1 MSLVPRPLKKVLI
14 TGSNGLL
21 GQKLVYK
28 LRERDDVEL
37 IATARGTNRLREQ
50 DGYTFLSMDIE
61 DKASVDEVID
71 RTRPDHI
78 IHTAAMTNVDACETE
93 HKACDRAN
101 VHAVDHIVRAAER
114 HNAHFVHISTD
125 FIFNGEDGPYYEDAT
140 PDPVSYYGNSKLKGE
155 QIVQTSNLRW
165 AILRTVLVYGVV
177 DNASRSNIVLWAKS
191 ALEKGQ
197 PINVVNDQMRCPTL
211 AEDLADGCILAVDRN
226 ATGIYNICG
235 KDALNIIEIVQQVA
249 DHYGLDKRLINPVSS
264 ATLNQPAKRP
274 PRTHMPIDKAMRGL
288 GYRPHS
294 FREGIAIVEE
304 QVARVSH

>member
-1 MSLVPRPLKKVLI
+1 MALKKKVLI

-21 GQKLVYK
+21 GQKIVYK

-37 IATARGTNRLREQ
+37 IATARGENRLRVQ
-50 DGYTFLSMDIE
+50 DGYTFLSTDIE

-93 HKACDRAN
+93 REACDRAN
-101 VHAVDHIVRAAER
+101 VLAVEHMVRAAER

-125 FIFNGEDGPYYEDAT
+125 FIFNGEDGPYYEDAK

-155 QIVQTSNLRW
+155 QIVQASRLQW

-177 DNASRSNIVLWAKS
+177 DNASRSNIVLWAKG

-197 PINVVNDQMRCPTL
+197 PINVVDDQMRCPTL

-274 PRTHMPIDKAMRGL
+274 PRTHMPIDKAMREL

-294 FREGIAIVEE
+294 FREGIGIVEE
-304 QVARVSH
+304 QVARVEQ

>member
-1 MSLVPRPLKKVLI
+1 MSFVPRPSNKVLI

-37 IATARGTNRLREQ
+37 FATARGANRLIEQ
-50 DGYTFLSMDIE
+50 GGYIFLSMDIE
-61 DKASVDEVID
+61 DRTSVDEVID
-71 RTRPDHI
+71 RVRPDHI
-78 IHTAAMTNVDACETE
+78 IHTAAMTNVDACELE
-93 HKACDRAN
+93 HDACDRAN
-101 VHAVDHIVRAAER
+101 VHAVEYLVHAAER

-125 FIFNGEDGPYYEDAT
+125 FIFNGEDGPYYEDAK
-140 PDPVSYYGNSKLKGE
+140 PDPVSYYGHSKLKGE
-155 QIVQTSNLRW
+155 QIVQKSSLKW

-177 DNASRSNIVLWAKS
+177 DNMSRSNIVLWTKG

-197 PINVVNDQMRCPTL
+197 PINVVDDQVRCPTL

-274 PRTHMPIDKAMRGL
+274 PRTHMPIDKAMREL

-294 FREGIAIVEE
+294 FREGIAIVEG
-304 QVARVSH
+304 QVSTF

>member
-1 MSLVPRPLKKVLI
+1 MKKVLI

-37 IATARGTNRLREQ
+37 IATARGTNRLRVQ

-93 HKACDRAN
+93 REACDRAN
-101 VHAVDHIVRAAER
+101 VHAVEHMVRAAER

-155 QIVQTSNLRW
+155 QIVQASILQW

-177 DNASRSNIVLWAKS
+177 DNASRSNIVLWAKG

-197 PINVVNDQMRCPTL
+197 PINVVDDQMRCPTL

-226 ATGIYNICG
+226 ATGVYNICG

-249 DHYGLDKRLINPVSS
+249 DHYGLDRRLINPVSS

-274 PRTHMPIDKAMRGL
+274 PRTHMPIDKAMREL

-304 QVARVSH
+304 QVAGVQL

>member
-1 MSLVPRPLKKVLI
+1 MALKKKVLI

-21 GQKLVYK
+21 GQKIVYK

-37 IATARGTNRLREQ
+37 IATARGENRLRVQ

-93 HKACDRAN
+93 REACDRAN
-101 VHAVDHIVRAAER
+101 VHAVEHMVRAAER

-155 QIVQTSNLRW
+155 QIVQASRLQW

-177 DNASRSNIVLWAKS
+177 DNASRSNIVLWAKG

-197 PINVVNDQMRCPTL
+197 PINVVDDQMRCPTL
-211 AEDLADGCILAVDRN
+211 GRGPCRWL
-226 ATGIYNICG
+226 
-235 KDALNIIEIVQQVA
+235 
-249 DHYGLDKRLINPVSS
+249 H
-264 ATLNQPAKRP
+264 
-274 PRTHMPIDKAMRGL
+274 PRGGPQRHGHL
-288 GYRPHS
+288 
-294 FREGIAIVEE
+294 
-304 QVARVSH
+304 